1 MQNKIGSG
9 LKAVALAG
17 FKAKIDQMFDMR
29 ATAFKSW
36 PVVAGRANGVK
47 VDVLVGI
54 AASRFT
60 KCNVTEST
68 FSLAR

>member
-9 LKAVALAG
+9 LKAVALDG

-60 KCNVTEST
+60 KCSVTEST

>member
-1 MQNKIGSG
+1 

-17 FKAKIDQMFDMR
+17 FKAKIDQMFDMS

-36 PVVAGRANGVK
+36 PLVAGRANGVK
-47 VDVLVGI
+47 ADVLVGI